1 MTMQPDRP
9 PPWPLLTAAEPQL
22 FVADVAAACGFFTQ
36 KLGFSVVFLYGEPPF
51 YGQVM
56 RDGARLN
63 LRCVDAPVF
72 DNARR
77 ERESLLSATLTVDSV
92 DDIDRLF
99 AEYAS
104 AGVPFHQ
111 TLETQPWGAKDFV
124 VRDPDGNL
132 LHFAGPAE

>member
-1 MTMQPDRP
+1 MTMQPGRPLPRP
-9 PPWPLLTAAEPQL
+9 PLTAAEPQL
-22 FVADVAAACGFFTQ
+22 FVADIVASCGFFTQ

-63 LRCVDAPVF
+63 LRCVEAPVF

-77 ERESLLSATLTVDSV
+77 ERESLLSATLTVDTV

-111 TLETQPWGAKDFV
+111 MLETQTWGAKDFV

-132 LHFAGPAE
+132 VHFAGPVE